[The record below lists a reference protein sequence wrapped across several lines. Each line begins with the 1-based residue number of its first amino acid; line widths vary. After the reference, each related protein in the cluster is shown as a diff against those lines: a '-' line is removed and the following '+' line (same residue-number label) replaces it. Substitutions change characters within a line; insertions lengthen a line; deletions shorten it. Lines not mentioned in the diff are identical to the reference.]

1 MFEHEAPLLISEA
14 ELDPRVSSRLTK
26 IIKTDIKA
34 ILSVPLKISSTI
46 MAVVEIIQT
55 KEQGSFSS
63 AHLQFLQ
70 TMTNLVGLMAEKIH
84 LQSKLQDQDRLDP
97 LTKVYNRS
105 YFEHLLAQEIER
117 CERYNFPLSLILLD
131 IEAFQK
137 INEEYGYQ
145 AGDNILK
152 TLACL
157 LREQVRKVDT
167 VFRIGADE
175 FALLLPHTDEQGAQ
189 QVRQRIQQAL
199 QEAQDNQRILP
210 FHIKFGLYSAAGTE
224 EAKDLFAQAD
234 INLFQER
241 QEEISKLMRER
252 QELFQLILPF
262 MDE

>member
-1 MFEHEAPLLISEA
+1 
-14 ELDPRVSSRLTK
+14 
-26 IIKTDIKA
+26 
-34 ILSVPLKISSTI
+34 
-46 MAVVEIIQT
+46 
-55 KEQGSFSS
+55 
-63 AHLQFLQ
+63 
-70 TMTNLVGLMAEKIH
+70 
-84 LQSKLQDQDRLDP
+84 
-97 LTKVYNRS
+97 
-105 YFEHLLAQEIER
+105 
-117 CERYNFPLSLILLD
+117 
-131 IEAFQK
+131 
-137 INEEYGYQ
+137 
-145 AGDNILK
+145 
-152 TLACL
+152 
-157 LREQVRKVDT
+157 VRKVDT

-241 QEEISKLMRER
+241 QEEISELMRER